1 MGIDL
6 LQITQW
12 LIQYK
17 YLILF
22 PIVVAEGPIATV
34 IAGFILSL
42 GYMNFFIAYAVII
55 AGDIAGDAVYYV
67 IGRFGGR
74 HFVERWGRYI
84 GLNPER
90 VFHFEKHFEKHGSK
104 TLLLGKLAHGIGA
117 IFLVAAGLVRM
128 PFLKFISANFFAT
141 LIKSLA
147 LLLIGFYFG
156 KALVKIN
163 SILEFAGAVS
173 ISAGI
178 IVSLVFITHYY
189 NKKESEETV

>member
-6 LQITQW
+6 SQIMQL

-22 PIVVAEGPIATV
+22 PIVVVEGPIAT
-34 IAGFILSL
+34 IAAGFILSL
-42 GYMNFFIAYAVII
+42 GYMNFFAVYLVIMV
-55 AGDIAGDAVYYV
+55 GDIAGDAVYYV
-67 IGRFGGR
+67 MGRFGGR

-90 VFHFEKHFEKHGSK
+90 VFHFEKHFEKHGGK

-117 IFLVAAGLVRM
+117 IFLIAAGLTRM
-128 PFLKFISANFFAT
+128 SFLKFISANFFAT

-156 KALVKIN
+156 QALVKIN
-163 SILEFAGAVS
+163 SILEFVGAMS

-178 IVSLVFITHYY
+178 IILLMFISYYY
-189 NKKESEETV
+189 NKKEGGE